1 MAGLAFIPRRSLDER
16 SWFHGLCAHL
26 SWVVPLAVALSQRH
40 EIRHFSD
47 DQGLVRG
54 LGRLP
59 FNAEGLVSGP
69 LQELFSWIPVAGVYE
84 RACFG
89 SALALAAVGRLLFAL
104 TEHLCF
110 NQPSGKKLA
119 AALCLGASLTATLS
133 PACQLAV
140 GTPDG
145 SVIGLCLG
153 LLVLLLLCVGRPD
166 DRRTWIVLGYV
177 WGALLVEDRAFG
189 VLLIAAAAPLWLR
202 AGARACPRAAPWFF
216 GAGALTAA
224 SFLLLM
230 WVRGRGAPEWAEVAL
245 GSNFVGQFPRLEFDF
260 DATALRWVRDLGP
273 FVVVLGG
280 LGIGALLFRPERRV
294 AALALVC
301 VALLDAL
308 AAQPDTALDPDP
320 GRAIHLMGGVSL
332 AAFSMVG
339 VSAALAWLGRGS
351 IPFRSPIRVLLT
363 TVYMTMALVMHEE
376 STRRISATEARALG
390 TLTQEAFIALPPRA
404 LLIVESPRL
413 ARLFWAN
420 EALRAERPDVLVVPA
435 NLLQRARLTASL
447 LASEPALAPV
457 IRDLAIVGEPSEY
470 SLSSLA
476 DVRPLFVELNPKWPK
491 SLLLHLAP
499 GYFWFRFEP
508 HAVGYSD
515 RRESLSRHDARVRR
529 VLKRALGRTPH
540 DTATLSV
547 LQKLLRDQAA
557 ATAAV
562 GDRERAAHLLKVLRR
577 VDPEDPVAR
586 ALQERLSER
595 RRGPVSIAGLM

>member
-1 MAGLAFIPRRSLDER
+1 
-16 SWFHGLCAHL
+16 
-26 SWVVPLAVALSQRH
+26 
-40 EIRHFSD
+40 
-47 DQGLVRG
+47 
-54 LGRLP
+54 
-59 FNAEGLVSGP
+59 
-69 LQELFSWIPVAGVYE
+69 
-84 RACFG
+84 
-89 SALALAAVGRLLFAL
+89 
-104 TEHLCF
+104 
-110 NQPSGKKLA
+110 
-119 AALCLGASLTATLS
+119 
-133 PACQLAV
+133 
-140 GTPDG
+140 
-145 SVIGLCLG
+145 
-153 LLVLLLLCVGRPD
+153 
-166 DRRTWIVLGYV
+166 
-177 WGALLVEDRAFG
+177 
-189 VLLIAAAAPLWLR
+189 
-202 AGARACPRAAPWFF
+202 
-216 GAGALTAA
+216 
-224 SFLLLM
+224 
-230 WVRGRGAPEWAEVAL
+230 
-245 GSNFVGQFPRLEFDF
+245 
-260 DATALRWVRDLGP
+260 
-273 FVVVLGG
+273 
-280 LGIGALLFRPERRV
+280 V

-413 ARLFWAN
+413 ARRFWAN